1 MKNRLL
7 AFKKINGHFYPYEI
21 IRTYFLNEFKLDLNT
36 LKRFRDKLLTII
48 GTKGFTPIDAL
59 NALNIFLYY
68 YEATKDK
75 GIEKEIVETFNRYHP
90 EDRVID
96 PSLLDALSKTLKEF
110 KTVDSFKLALAKRTL
125 GELYT
130 SVGKG
135 VL

>member
-1 MKNRLL
+1 M
-7 AFKKINGHFYPYEI
+7 AFKKTNGHFYPYEV
-21 IRTYFLNEFKLDLNT
+21 IRTYFLDEFKPDLNT
-36 LKRFRDKLLTII
+36 LKRLKDKLLAII
-48 GTKGFTPIDAL
+48 GTKGFTCIDAL

-75 GIEKEIVETFNRYHP
+75 GIEKEIVETFYRYHP
-90 EDRVID
+90 EDRVISL
-96 PSLLDALSKTLKEF
+96 SLLEVLSKTLKEF
-110 KTVDSFKLALAKRTL
+110 KTVDSFKLASAKRTL